1 MAATLTRHHGS
12 YARPQKTLPIAM
24 PSTKTPSAYSRPVS
38 RVALEPPEL
47 SDTSTVYSS
56 RRSGGTLS
64 DISDEYE
71 SRLPGGIDV
80 MDELSERMNTVFD
93 PMKMDRS
100 IARQAQTSG
109 ELNAKQRELAD
120 LQAQMQRRIKKTRV
134 NFDTTLSNVEEARS
148 DLKYSKE
155 KIAAMKARAM
165 KEDPDA
171 YESARKSRH
180 SRR

>member
-100 IARQAQTSG
+100 IARQAQT
-109 ELNAKQRELAD
+109 
-120 LQAQMQRRIKKTRV
+120 
-134 NFDTTLSNVEEARS
+134 
-148 DLKYSKE
+148 
-155 KIAAMKARAM
+155 
-165 KEDPDA
+165 
-171 YESARKSRH
+171 
-180 SRR
+180 